1 MDIKE
6 LIIMYAPTVFMALSV
21 IMNYV
26 KTFKALS
33 TNVSKIE
40 NSQKLKKMDKTMA
53 DLQFEIV
60 SRSRYITELTA
71 ANEILIRRIEELN
84 KRLDAYG
91 MLESM
96 LEKDVTG
103 EFLNKFKKL
112 FNPFAG
118 PELNTLFITGDGDGY

>member
-21 IMNYV
+21 ILNYV

-40 NSQKLKKMDKTMA
+40 NSQKLKKMDKTMS

-71 ANEILIRRIEELN
+71 ANEILIKKIEELN
-84 KRLDAYG
+84 KRLDV
-91 MLESM
+91 LKENKD
-96 LEKDVTG
+96 EKDSKNETTEEEKV
-103 EFLNKFKKL
+103 LVN
-112 FNPFAG
+112 AG
-118 PELNTLFITGDGDGY
+118 

>member
-21 IMNYV
+21 ILNYL
-26 KTFKALS
+26 KTFKALN

-40 NSQKLKKMDKTMA
+40 NSKKLKNMDKTMS

-71 ANEILIRRIEELN
+71 ANEILIKRIEELN
-84 KRLDAYG
+84 KRLDA
-91 MLESM
+91 LEENKD
-96 LEKDVTG
+96 EKDSKNETIEEEKV
-103 EFLNKFKKL
+103 LVN
-112 FNPFAG
+112 A
-118 PELNTLFITGDGDGY
+118 D

>member
-21 IMNYV
+21 ILNYL
-26 KTFKALS
+26 KTFKALN

-40 NSQKLKKMDKTMA
+40 NSKKLKNMDKTMA

-71 ANEILIRRIEELN
+71 ANEILIRKIEELN
-84 KRLDAYG
+84 KRLDA
-91 MLESM
+91 LEENKD
-96 LEKDVTG
+96 EKDSKNETTEEEKV
-103 EFLNKFKKL
+103 LV
-112 FNPFAG
+112 
-118 PELNTLFITGDGDGY
+118 DSD

>member
-33 TNVSKIE
+33 ANVSKIE
-40 NSQKLKKMDKTMA
+40 NSQKLKKMDKTMS

-71 ANEILIRRIEELN
+71 ANEILIRKIEELN
-84 KRLDAYG
+84 KRLDA
-91 MLESM
+91 LEENKD
-96 LEKDVTG
+96 EKDSKNETIEEETV
-103 EFLNKFKKL
+103 LVN
-112 FNPFAG
+112 AG
-118 PELNTLFITGDGDGY
+118 

>member
-21 IMNYV
+21 ILNYL

-40 NSQKLKKMDKTMA
+40 NSQKLKKMDKTMT

-71 ANEILIRRIEELN
+71 ANEILIKRIEELN
-84 KRLDAYG
+84 KRLDA
-91 MLESM
+91 LQENKD
-96 LEKDVTG
+96 EKDSKNETIEEEKV
-103 EFLNKFKKL
+103 LVN
-112 FNPFAG
+112 AG
-118 PELNTLFITGDGDGY
+118 

>member
-21 IMNYV
+21 ILNYL

-71 ANEILIRRIEELN
+71 ANENLIKRIEELN
-84 KRLDAYG
+84 KRLDA
-91 MLESM
+91 LQENKD
-96 LEKDVTG
+96 EKDSKNETIEEEKV
-103 EFLNKFKKL
+103 LVN
-112 FNPFAG
+112 AG
-118 PELNTLFITGDGDGY
+118 

>member
-40 NSQKLKKMDKTMA
+40 NSQKLKKMDKTMS

-71 ANEILIRRIEELN
+71 ANEILIKKIEELN
-84 KRLDAYG
+84 KRLDA
-91 MLESM
+91 LEENKD
-96 LEKDVTG
+96 EKDSKNETTEEEKV
-103 EFLNKFKKL
+103 LVN
-112 FNPFAG
+112 A
-118 PELNTLFITGDGDGY
+118 D

>member
-1 MDIKE
+1 MNIKE
-6 LIIMYAPTVFMALSV
+6 LIIMYAPTVFMAVSV
-21 IMNYV
+21 ILNYL

-71 ANEILIRRIEELN
+71 ANEILIRKIEELN
-84 KRLDAYG
+84 KRLDAF
-91 MLESM
+91 EENKD
-96 LEKDVTG
+96 EKDSKNETIEEEKV
-103 EFLNKFKKL
+103 LVD
-112 FNPFAG
+112 A
-118 PELNTLFITGDGDGY
+118 D

>member
-33 TNVSKIE
+33 ANVSKIE
-40 NSQKLKKMDKTMA
+40 NSQKLKKMDKTMS

-71 ANEILIRRIEELN
+71 ANEILIKRIEELN
-84 KRLDAYG
+84 KRLDA
-91 MLESM
+91 LQENKD
-96 LEKDVTG
+96 EKDSKNDTIEEEKV
-103 EFLNKFKKL
+103 LVN
-112 FNPFAG
+112 AG
-118 PELNTLFITGDGDGY
+118 

>member
-21 IMNYV
+21 ILNYL

-71 ANEILIRRIEELN
+71 ANEILIRKIEELN
-84 KRLDAYG
+84 KRLDA
-91 MLESM
+91 LQENKD
-96 LEKDVTG
+96 EKDSKNETIEEEKV
-103 EFLNKFKKL
+103 LVD
-112 FNPFAG
+112 AG
-118 PELNTLFITGDGDGY
+118 

>member
-21 IMNYV
+21 ILNYL

-40 NSQKLKKMDKTMA
+40 NSQKLKTLDKTMA

-60 SRSRYITELTA
+60 LRSRYITELTA
-71 ANEILIRRIEELN
+71 ANEILIKRIEELN
-84 KRLDAYG
+84 KRLDA
-91 MLESM
+91 LQENKD
-96 LEKDVTG
+96 EKDSKNETIEEEKV
-103 EFLNKFKKL
+103 LVN
-112 FNPFAG
+112 A
-118 PELNTLFITGDGDGY
+118 D

>member
-21 IMNYV
+21 IMNYI

-40 NSQKLKKMDKTMA
+40 NSQKLKKLDKTMS

-71 ANEILIRRIEELN
+71 ANEILIRKIEELN
-84 KRLDAYG
+84 KRLDALQENKY
-91 MLESM
+91 ETDSKNETIEE
-96 LEKDVTG
+96 EKVLVD
-103 EFLNKFKKL
+103 
-112 FNPFAG
+112 A
-118 PELNTLFITGDGDGY
+118 D

>member
-21 IMNYV
+21 ILNYL

-71 ANEILIRRIEELN
+71 ANEILIRKIEELN
-84 KRLDAYG
+84 KRLDA
-91 MLESM
+91 LQENKD
-96 LEKDVTG
+96 EKDSKNETIEEEKV
-103 EFLNKFKKL
+103 LVN
-112 FNPFAG
+112 AG
-118 PELNTLFITGDGDGY
+118 

>member
-1 MDIKE
+1 
-6 LIIMYAPTVFMALSV
+6 MYAPTVFMALSV
-21 IMNYV
+21 ILNYL

-71 ANEILIRRIEELN
+71 ANEILIRKIEELN
-84 KRLDAYG
+84 KRLDA
-91 MLESM
+91 LQENKD
-96 LEKDVTG
+96 EKDSKNETTEEEKV
-103 EFLNKFKKL
+103 LV
-112 FNPFAG
+112 
-118 PELNTLFITGDGDGY
+118 DSD

>member
-21 IMNYV
+21 ILNYL

-33 TNVSKIE
+33 ANVSKIE

-71 ANEILIRRIEELN
+71 ANEILIRKIEELN
-84 KRLDAYG
+84 KRLDA
-91 MLESM
+91 LQENKD
-96 LEKDVTG
+96 EKDSKNETTEEEKV
-103 EFLNKFKKL
+103 LVN
-112 FNPFAG
+112 AG
-118 PELNTLFITGDGDGY
+118 

>member
-21 IMNYV
+21 ILNYM

-40 NSQKLKKMDKTMA
+40 NSQKLKKMDKTMS

-60 SRSRYITELTA
+60 SRSKYITELKST
-71 ANEILIRRIEELN
+71 NEDLIMKIEELN
-84 KRLDAYG
+84 KRLDA
-91 MLESM
+91 LQENKD
-96 LEKDVTG
+96 EKDSKNETIEEEKV
-103 EFLNKFKKL
+103 LVD
-112 FNPFAG
+112 A
-118 PELNTLFITGDGDGY
+118 D

>member
-40 NSQKLKKMDKTMA
+40 NSQKLKKMDKTMS

-71 ANEILIRRIEELN
+71 ANEILIKRIEELN
-84 KRLDAYG
+84 KRLDA
-91 MLESM
+91 LQENKD
-96 LEKDVTG
+96 EKDSKNETTEEEKV
-103 EFLNKFKKL
+103 LVN
-112 FNPFAG
+112 AG
-118 PELNTLFITGDGDGY
+118 

>member
-1 MDIKE
+1 
-6 LIIMYAPTVFMALSV
+6 MYAPTVFMAVSV

-40 NSQKLKKMDKTMA
+40 NSQKLKKMDKTMS

-71 ANEILIRRIEELN
+71 ANEILIKKIEELN
-84 KRLDAYG
+84 KRLDA
-91 MLESM
+91 LEENKDEEDSKNETTEE
-96 LEKDVTG
+96 EKV
-103 EFLNKFKKL
+103 LVN
-112 FNPFAG
+112 AG
-118 PELNTLFITGDGDGY
+118 

>member
-21 IMNYV
+21 ILNYL

-40 NSQKLKKMDKTMA
+40 NSQKLKKMDKTMT

-84 KRLDAYG
+84 KRLDA
-91 MLESM
+91 LQENKD
-96 LEKDVTG
+96 EKDSKNETTEEEKV
-103 EFLNKFKKL
+103 LVN
-112 FNPFAG
+112 A
-118 PELNTLFITGDGDGY
+118 D

>member
-21 IMNYV
+21 ILNYL
-26 KTFKALS
+26 KTFKALN

-71 ANEILIRRIEELN
+71 ANEILIRKIEELN
-84 KRLDAYG
+84 KRLDA
-91 MLESM
+91 LEENKD
-96 LEKDVTG
+96 EKDSKNETIEEEKV
-103 EFLNKFKKL
+103 LVN
-112 FNPFAG
+112 A
-118 PELNTLFITGDGDGY
+118 D

>member
-1 MDIKE
+1 MEIKE
-6 LIIMYAPTVFMALSV
+6 LIVMYAPTVFMALSV

-26 KTFKALS
+26 KTFKALN

-71 ANEILIRRIEELN
+71 ANEILIRKIEELN
-84 KRLDAYG
+84 KRLDA
-91 MLESM
+91 LEENKD
-96 LEKDVTG
+96 EKDSKNETIEEEKV
-103 EFLNKFKKL
+103 LVN
-112 FNPFAG
+112 A
-118 PELNTLFITGDGDGY
+118 D

>member
-1 MDIKE
+1 
-6 LIIMYAPTVFMALSV
+6 MYAPTVFMAVSV

-40 NSQKLKKMDKTMA
+40 NSQKLKKMDKTMS

-71 ANEILIRRIEELN
+71 ANEILIKKIEELN
-84 KRLDAYG
+84 KRLDA
-91 MLESM
+91 LEENKD
-96 LEKDVTG
+96 EKDSKNETTEEEKV
-103 EFLNKFKKL
+103 LVN
-112 FNPFAG
+112 AG
-118 PELNTLFITGDGDGY
+118 

>member
-21 IMNYV
+21 ILNYV

-40 NSQKLKKMDKTMA
+40 NSQKLKKMDKTMS

-71 ANEILIRRIEELN
+71 ANEILIRKIEELN
-84 KRLDAYG
+84 KRLDALQENNY
-91 MLESM
+91 
-96 LEKDVTG
+96 EKDSKNETTEEETV
-103 EFLNKFKKL
+103 LVD
-112 FNPFAG
+112 AG
-118 PELNTLFITGDGDGY
+118 

>member
-21 IMNYV
+21 ILNYL
-26 KTFKALS
+26 KTFKALN

-40 NSQKLKKMDKTMA
+40 NSKKLKNMDKTMA

-71 ANEILIRRIEELN
+71 ANEILIRKIEELN
-84 KRLDAYG
+84 KRLDA
-91 MLESM
+91 LQENKD
-96 LEKDVTG
+96 EKDSKNETTEEEKV
-103 EFLNKFKKL
+103 LVN
-112 FNPFAG
+112 A
-118 PELNTLFITGDGDGY
+118 D

>member
-21 IMNYV
+21 ILNYM

-71 ANEILIRRIEELN
+71 ANEILIRKIEELN
-84 KRLDAYG
+84 KRLDA
-91 MLESM
+91 LEEHKD
-96 LEKDVTG
+96 EKDSKNETTEEEKV
-103 EFLNKFKKL
+103 LVD
-112 FNPFAG
+112 A
-118 PELNTLFITGDGDGY
+118 D

>member
-21 IMNYV
+21 ILNYL
-26 KTFKALS
+26 KTFKALN

-40 NSQKLKKMDKTMA
+40 NSQKLKKMDKTMS

-71 ANEILIRRIEELN
+71 ANEILIRKIEELN
-84 KRLDAYG
+84 KRLDA
-91 MLESM
+91 LEENKD
-96 LEKDVTG
+96 EKDSKNETIEEEKV
-103 EFLNKFKKL
+103 LV
-112 FNPFAG
+112 
-118 PELNTLFITGDGDGY
+118 DSD

>member
-1 MDIKE
+1 
-6 LIIMYAPTVFMALSV
+6 MYAPTVFMALSV

-26 KTFKALS
+26 KTFKALN

-71 ANEILIRRIEELN
+71 ANEILIRKIEELN
-84 KRLDAYG
+84 KRLDA
-91 MLESM
+91 LEENKD
-96 LEKDVTG
+96 EKDSKNETIEEEKV
-103 EFLNKFKKL
+103 LVN
-112 FNPFAG
+112 A
-118 PELNTLFITGDGDGY
+118 D

>member
-21 IMNYV
+21 ILNYL

-84 KRLDAYG
+84 KRLDA
-91 MLESM
+91 LQENKD
-96 LEKDVTG
+96 EKDSKNETIEEEKV
-103 EFLNKFKKL
+103 LVN
-112 FNPFAG
+112 AG
-118 PELNTLFITGDGDGY
+118 

>member
-21 IMNYV
+21 ILNYL

-40 NSQKLKKMDKTMA
+40 NSQKLKKMDKTMS

-60 SRSRYITELTA
+60 SRSKYITELTA
-71 ANEILIRRIEELN
+71 ANEILIKRIEELN
-84 KRLDAYG
+84 KRLDA
-91 MLESM
+91 LQENKD
-96 LEKDVTG
+96 EKDSKNETIEEEKV
-103 EFLNKFKKL
+103 LVN
-112 FNPFAG
+112 AG
-118 PELNTLFITGDGDGY
+118 